1 MKQFENFEIINTKHL
16 ENYKFKGVWALF
28 GKSKI
33 TSNYRCL
40 NVGKSSCIGKEINID
55 IFRMYNFKKKEDKE
69 KKYINQFNEIMFTYP
84 IYATRLDYLYKEITQ
99 NYTSFIFVI
108 VSKGNNDYKIEKY
121 FAYSTKAAYW
131 VSNGKYSSN
140 RVITDSNITEIRNKI
155 DICSINQEIIKKIN
169 NLRKK
174 LDSNYELVIKYKEGK
189 KD

>member
-1 MKQFENFEIINTKHL
+1 MKQFGNFEVINTKHL

-40 NVGKSSCIGKEINID
+40 NVGKSSCIGKEISID
-55 IFRMYNFKKKEDKE
+55 IFRMYNFKEKENKE
-69 KKYINQFNEIMFTYP
+69 KEYINQFNEIMFTYP

-140 RVITDSNITEIRNKI
+140 RVITDSDITEIRIKI

-169 NLRKK
+169 DLRKK